1 MINFA
6 PDHIK
11 EYCYCDY
18 SDQLFRELFD
28 EFDDAY
34 TAIYKIKCS
43 CGCSRFKVYVDPN
56 PTVEVVCIHCEK
68 RICVYDLINYPAA
81 VKCPHD
87 NDTFTMVD
95 LNLQSEFEVYAIYEY
110 SDDYDSENDITWCH
124 VFAGMEKDLVEI
136 IDDETA

>member
-11 EYCYCDY
+11 EYCYCDHT
-18 SDQLFRELFD
+18 DQHFSKLFD

-56 PTVEVVCIHCEK
+56 PTVEAVCVHCEK
-68 RICVYDLINYPAA
+68 RICVYDLIHYPAA
-81 VKCPHD
+81 VKCPCD
-87 NDTFTMVD
+87 NDTFSIVD
-95 LNLQSEFEVYAIYEY
+95 LNSHSEFEVYAIYEY

-124 VFAGMEKDLVEI
+124 VFAGSEKELVEI